1 MNKLTLLEDQLL
13 KEPPDSLLAN
23 YYDPNHDHPLTLTI
37 LNGIEKDGAVPAQT
51 RDEIVDDDSAIQQ
64 FMEQRRKERE
74 SSQNSEKQK
83 KITIDVALPDVQQL
97 QKKSYREMKLEL
109 INMDEEKKRLINKLE
124 QAAKLERLKIA
135 IDMKSKLNFQNS
147 EQWTDYLTMNYIK
160 PEEQKIKETIQEE
173 KNEKELTQGVVQRA
187 LQDFIQEKLVQQYI
201 RSKL

>member
-1 MNKLTLLEDQLL
+1 MLEDQLL
-13 KEPPDSLLAN
+13 KDPPDSLLAN

-37 LNGIEKDGAVPAQT
+37 LNGIEKDGVVPAQT

-83 KITIDVALPDVQQL
+83 ITIDVALPDVQQL

-109 INMDEEKKRLINKLE
+109 INMDEEKKKLMYKLE